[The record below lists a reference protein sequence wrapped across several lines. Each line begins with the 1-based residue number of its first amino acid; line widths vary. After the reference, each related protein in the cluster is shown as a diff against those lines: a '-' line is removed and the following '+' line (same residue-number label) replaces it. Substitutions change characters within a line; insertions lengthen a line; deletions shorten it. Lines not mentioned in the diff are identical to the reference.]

1 MPRLVV
7 LDALGLAYRAYY
19 ALARWG
25 RNDKGER
32 HAYPALSNSRK
43 EPTNAIYGMANLFV
57 KFRRELKPDRWALAW
72 DGPGPTF
79 RHELYPRYKEHRPE
93 MPAELSAQLT
103 PIEDLARC
111 MGLPVL
117 EKAGMEADDVMATL
131 SRIGADA
138 GYEVLLI
145 TGDKDMLQLV
155 DESVMVL
162 SPQAKGDDYARLDAE
177 GVRAKW
183 GVPPEQIR
191 DVLALMGDAT
201 DGYPGVPG
209 VGEKTA
215 VELLTTFGSVDAM
228 YERLAEIKKPA
239 LAKKLAENKALAYLS
254 RELATV
260 RRDLDLGISLDDLAV
275 APIRRDELMAFA
287 KRWEV
292 RRLEQVA
299 NDLGVAD
306 AQAGAPVPQR
316 PMERRGTAAE
326 QSGRG
331 RERASGATT
340 ATVDAPSQPD
350 LFGVGTIARPA
361 GPLPASRA
369 GAQGDLF
376 ASMNAEAGVDAG
388 TDLDGLTDQGLD
400 GLTNRLLD
408 GLTNRVHEV
417 RARALHGLAV
427 LPIAD
432 GDSPRRA
439 KLVGVAFAARSG
451 HHCYV
456 PLAHEAGPNVG
467 ADQLRDWFGAIL
479 IDPSIE
485 KVAHDWKR
493 ALHELAAGQVG
504 VSHPGFDVRLGSF
517 LCDPQR
523 DHSILALAGD
533 VLGVGLD
540 ALEAPVVRGR
550 PRPGLAALDVGA
562 AAARAGRLAAALL
575 PLADALRAQLEAREQ
590 WKLYKKLE
598 HPLIG
603 VLVAMERAGIAL
615 DPGVLRS
622 MSAAQ
627 ATEIAALETKLHA
640 LAGEPVNLASGPQL
654 GRLLFEKL
662 QLPTGRK
669 TKTGWSTD
677 SEVLEALAPLHEF
690 PRLLLAWR
698 ALTKLKSTYVDALPE
713 AIDPGDQRVHTTF
726 DQAGAATGRLA
737 SLDPN
742 LQNIPIRTAQGRE
755 IRRAFV
761 AAPGCVLVGADYSQI
776 ELRVMAHLS
785 GDPNLVEAFAAGED
799 IHAATARRIFK
810 VAGEVPP
817 ELRAR
822 AKIVNFGVLYGMG
835 ARSLAQQ
842 MGLELKDA
850 KEFIDGYFSVY
861 AGVRR
866 FLDATLEEARSR
878 GWVATLLGRRRYLPE
893 LRSTN
898 GAERSFAE
906 RAAIN
911 TPIQGSAADLV
922 KLAMLSVHRA
932 LANRTGAR
940 LLLQVHDELL
950 VECPQGEA
958 EGVTELVRRE
968 MQGCYPLNVP
978 LTVSVGTGRT
988 WFDVH

>member
-25 RNDKGER
+25 MDEKGQR
-32 HAYPALSNSRK
+32 HAYPALNNSRK
-43 EPTNAIYGMANLFV
+43 EPTNAIYGMANLFL

-79 RHELYPRYKEHRPE
+79 RHELYPGYKEHRPA
-93 MPAELSAQLT
+93 MPEELSVQLT
-103 PIEDLARC
+103 PIEDLALC

-117 EKAGMEADDVMATL
+117 EKPGMEADDVMATL
-131 SRIGADA
+131 SRVGAEA
-138 GYEVLLI
+138 GYEVVLV

-155 DESVMVL
+155 NESVIVL
-162 SPQAKGDDYARLDAE
+162 SPQAKGDDYARLDAD

-228 YERLAEIKKPA
+228 YERLDEIKKPA
-239 LAKKLAENKALAYLS
+239 LRKKLEENKALAYLS

-260 RRDLDLGISLDDLAV
+260 RRDLDLGLTLDDLAV

-287 KRWEV
+287 KHWEV

-299 NDLGVAD
+299 NDLGVTLD
-306 AQAGAPVPQR
+306 QAGLPAPQR
-316 PMERRGTAAE
+316 PADRRGTAAE
-326 QSGRG
+326 QSSRRRDGT
-331 RERASGATT
+331 STATT
-340 ATVDAPSQPD
+340 ATVEAPD

-361 GPLPASRA
+361 TPLPASLA

-376 ASMNAEAGVDAG
+376 ADAGAEAGVDAG
-388 TDLDGLTDQGLD
+388 ASLGELVE
-400 GLTNRLLD
+400 
-408 GLTNRVHEV
+408 RVHEV

-432 GDSPRRA
+432 GDSPRRSR
-439 KLVGVAFAARSG
+439 LVGVAFAARSG

-456 PLAHEAGPNVG
+456 PLAHEAGPNVS
-467 ADQLRDWFGAIL
+467 ADQLREWFGPIL
-479 IDPSIE
+479 IDPSVR

-504 VSHPGFDVRLGSF
+504 VSHPTFDVRLGSF

-523 DHSILALAGD
+523 DHSIMALAAD

-550 PRPGLAALDVGA
+550 PRPGLAALGVGA
-562 AAARAGRLAAALL
+562 AAARAGRFAAALL
-575 PLADALRAQLEAREQ
+575 PLAEALRAQLEAREQ
-590 WKLYKKLE
+590 WKLYTRLE

-615 DPGVLRS
+615 DPAVLTD
-622 MSAAQ
+622 MSATMA
-627 ATEIAALETKLHA
+627 AEIAALETRLHA

-654 GRLLFEKL
+654 GKLLFETLK
-662 QLPTGRK
+662 LPTGRK

-690 PRLLLAWR
+690 PRLLLEWR
-698 ALTKLKSTYVDALPE
+698 ALTKLKSTYVDSLP
-713 AIDPGDQRVHTTF
+713 AAMDPGDRRVHTTF

-742 LQNIPIRTAQGRE
+742 LQNIPIRTPQGRA

-822 AKIVNFGVLYGMG
+822 AKTVNFGVLYGMG

-850 KEFIDGYFSVY
+850 KEFIDGYFTVY

-866 FLDATLEEARSR
+866 FLDATIEEARSR
-878 GWVATLLGRRRYLPE
+878 GWVATLLGRRRYLAE
-893 LRSTN
+893 LQSSN

-940 LLLQVHDELL
+940 LLLQVHDELVL
-950 VECPQGEA
+950 ECPEGEA
-958 EGVTELVRRE
+958 EAVTALVQRE

-978 LTVSVGTGRT
+978 LTVSIGTGRT